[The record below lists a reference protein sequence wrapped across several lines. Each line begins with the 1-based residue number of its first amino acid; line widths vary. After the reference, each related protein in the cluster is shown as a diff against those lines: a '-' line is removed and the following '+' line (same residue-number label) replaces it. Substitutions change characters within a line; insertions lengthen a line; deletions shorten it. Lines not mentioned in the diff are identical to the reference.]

1 MPAVSDAAISGSAA
15 RKPQHTAADAAGWA
29 SDTASNREESR
40 VQRWLVLCVALMVLG
55 PVEVHAGAIPSTLR
69 MSAIPDENPTELMRI
84 YTPFAEYLQR
94 EIGIPV
100 QFTPVVDYAA
110 TVEGLVAGKLDL
122 VWFGGLTHVQARI
135 RTNNTAYAIAMREED
150 LKFRSVFITN
160 PAANVQSLEGLKGK
174 TFAFGSAGSTS
185 GHTMP
190 RYFLL
195 KAGIVPERDFSKF
208 SYSGAHDAT
217 ALWVQAGRVDAGA
230 LNIAVWEKLV
240 ETKKVDTAQVFVF
253 WTTPEYVD
261 YNWTVRGDL
270 DRGLVAKITQA
281 FLKLERA
288 NPEHAKL
295 LDLHRATRYVAV
307 ESEAIFQPIEEAAR
321 QGGLIK

>member
-1 MPAVSDAAISGSAA
+1 M
-15 RKPQHTAADAAGWA
+15 R
-29 SDTASNREESR
+29 
-40 VQRWLVLCVALMVLG
+40 RWLVMLMMLMWMLM
-55 PVEVHAGAIPSTLR
+55 AGTLSTEAGEIPSTLR

-84 YTPFAEYLQR
+84 YAPFAEYLQR

-110 TVEGLVAGKLDL
+110 TVEGMVADKLDL

-135 RTNNTAYAIAMREED
+135 RTKQTAYAIAMREED
-150 LKFRSVFITN
+150 LKFTSVFITN
-160 PAANVQSLEGLKGK
+160 PQANIKSLGELKGK

-195 KAGIVPERDFSKF
+195 KAGIVPEQDFSKF
-208 SYSGAHDAT
+208 SFSGAHDAT
-217 ALWVQAGRVDAGA
+217 AIWVQSSRVDAGA
-230 LNIAVWEKLV
+230 LNASVWEKLV
-240 ETKKVDTAQVFVF
+240 ETKKVDPSQVFVF
-253 WTTPEYVD
+253 WTTPPYVD
-261 YNWTVRGDL
+261 YNWTVRGNL
-270 DRGLVAKITQA
+270 DKGLVQKIQQA
-281 FLKLERA
+281 FLKLDRA

-307 ESEAIFQPIEEAAR
+307 ESEEIFRPIEEAAR
-321 QGGLIK
+321 QGGLIKD

>member
-1 MPAVSDAAISGSAA
+1 MRRWVAILGLLMMLGAQDVDSGEIPA
-15 RKPQHTAADAAGWA
+15 
-29 SDTASNREESR
+29 
-40 VQRWLVLCVALMVLG
+40 
-55 PVEVHAGAIPSTLR
+55 TLR

-110 TVEGLVAGKLDL
+110 TVEGMSASKLDL

-135 RTNNTAYAIAMREED
+135 RTKNTAYAIAMREED
-150 LKFRSVFITN
+150 LQFKSVFITN
-160 PAANVQSLEGLKGK
+160 PQANIKSLPELKGK

-195 KAGIVPERDFSKF
+195 KAGIVPEQDFSKF

-217 ALWVQAGRVDAGA
+217 ALWVQSARVDAGA
-230 LNIAVWEKLV
+230 LNFSVWEKLV
-240 ETKKVDTAQVFVF
+240 DTKKVDTAQVFVF
-253 WTTPEYVD
+253 WTTPAYVD

-270 DRGLVAKITQA
+270 DKGLVAKIKQA
-281 FLKLERA
+281 FLKLDRTK
-288 NPEHAKL
+288 PEDAKL

-307 ESEAIFQPIEEAAR
+307 DSEDIFRPIEEAAR

>member
-1 MPAVSDAAISGSAA
+1 MA
-15 RKPQHTAADAAGWA
+15 AAGSWKA
-29 SDTASNREESR
+29 EEGGMR
-40 VQRWLVLCVALMVLG
+40 GWLAVVGLLMMLSAHGLG
-55 PVEVHAGAIPSTLR
+55 AGEIPAALR

-110 TVEGLVAGKLDL
+110 TVEGMVANKLDL

-150 LKFRSVFITN
+150 LQFKSVFITN
-160 PAANVQSLEGLKGK
+160 PQANIKSLQELKGK

-195 KAGIVPERDFSKF
+195 QAGIIPEQDFSKF

-217 ALWVQAGRVDAGA
+217 ALWVQSTRVDAGA
-230 LNIAVWEKLV
+230 LNFSVWEKLV
-240 ETKKVDTAQVFVF
+240 DTKKVDTAQAFVF
-253 WTTPEYVD
+253 WTTPPYVD

-270 DRGLVAKITQA
+270 DKGLVAKITQA
-281 FLKLERA
+281 FLKLDRS
-288 NPEHAKL
+288 NPEHARL

-307 ESEAIFQPIEEAAR
+307 ESEDIFQPIEEAAR

>member
-1 MPAVSDAAISGSAA
+1 MRRWIAMTAVIGLLVMFGAQG
-15 RKPQHTAADAAGWA
+15 ADAG
-29 SDTASNREESR
+29 E
-40 VQRWLVLCVALMVLG
+40 
-55 PVEVHAGAIPSTLR
+55 IPATLR

-110 TVEGLVAGKLDL
+110 TVEGMAANKLDL

-150 LKFRSVFITN
+150 LQFKSVFITN
-160 PAANVQSLEGLKGK
+160 PQANVKSLQELQGK

-195 KAGIVPERDFSKF
+195 KAGIVPEQDFSKF
-208 SYSGAHDAT
+208 SFSGAHDAT
-217 ALWVQAGRVDAGA
+217 ALWVQSGRVDAGA
-230 LNIAVWEKLV
+230 LNISVWEKLID
-240 ETKKVDTAQVFVF
+240 TKKVDTKQVFVF
-253 WTTPEYVD
+253 WTTPPYVD

-270 DRGLVAKITQA
+270 DTGFVEKIKQA
-281 FLKLERA
+281 FLKLDRS

-295 LDLHRATRYVAV
+295 LDLHRATRYIAV
-307 ESEAIFQPIEEAAR
+307 ESEDIFRPIEEAAR

>member
-1 MPAVSDAAISGSAA
+1 MRQWPVMLGWLIMLV
-15 RKPQHTAADAAGWA
+15 AADASAGETPA
-29 SDTASNREESR
+29 
-40 VQRWLVLCVALMVLG
+40 
-55 PVEVHAGAIPSTLR
+55 TLR

-84 YTPFAEYLQR
+84 YTPFAEYLQH

-110 TVEGLVAGKLDL
+110 TVEGLAASKLDL

-135 RTNNTAYAIAMREED
+135 RTHNTALAIAMREED
-150 LKFRSVFITN
+150 LKFKSVFITN
-160 PAANVQSLEGLKGK
+160 PQANVKSLQELKGK

-195 KAGIVPERDFSKF
+195 KAGIVPEQDFGKF

-217 ALWVQAGRVDAGA
+217 ALWVQSGRVDAGA
-230 LNIAVWEKLV
+230 LNVSVWEKLA
-240 ETKKVDTAQVFVF
+240 ETKRVDTAQVFVF
-253 WTTPEYVD
+253 WTTPPYVD

-270 DRGLVAKITQA
+270 DKALVEKIRQA
-281 FLKLERA
+281 FLKLDRS

-307 ESEAIFQPIEEAAR
+307 ESEEIFQPIEEAAR

>member
-1 MPAVSDAAISGSAA
+1 MRRWVARVGLLILLGAMGVNAGEVPA
-15 RKPQHTAADAAGWA
+15 
-29 SDTASNREESR
+29 
-40 VQRWLVLCVALMVLG
+40 
-55 PVEVHAGAIPSTLR
+55 TLR
-69 MSAIPDENPTELMRI
+69 MSAIPDENPTELMRV
-84 YTPFAEYLQR
+84 YSPLAEYLQR
-94 EIGIPV
+94 QIGIPV

-110 TVEGLVAGKLDL
+110 TVEGMAANKLDL

-150 LKFRSVFITN
+150 LKFTSVFITN
-160 PAANVQSLEGLKGK
+160 PQANITALQELKGK

-195 KAGIVPERDFSKF
+195 KAGIVPEQDFSKF

-217 ALWVQAGRVDAGA
+217 ALWVQSGRVDAGA
-230 LNIAVWEKLV
+230 VNSSVWEKLV
-240 ETKKVDTAQVFVF
+240 ATKKVDNTQVFVF
-253 WTTPEYVD
+253 WTTPPYVD
-261 YNWTVRGDL
+261 YNWTVRGNL
-270 DRGLVAKITQA
+270 DTALVEKIKQA
-281 FLKLERA
+281 FLKLDRS
-288 NPEHAKL
+288 NPDQAKL

-307 ESEAIFQPIEEAAR
+307 ESEAIFQPIEAAAR

>member
-1 MPAVSDAAISGSAA
+1 V
-15 RKPQHTAADAAGWA
+15 R
-29 SDTASNREESR
+29 
-40 VQRWLVLCVALMVLG
+40 RWLVTIGLSILLAVTVA
-55 PVEVHAGAIPSTLR
+55 EAGEMPATLR
-69 MSAIPDENPTELMRI
+69 VSAIPDENPTELMRI

-110 TVEGLVAGKLDL
+110 TVEGMAAKKLDL

-135 RTNNTAYAIAMREED
+135 RTGNTAYAIAMREED
-150 LKFRSVFITN
+150 LKFKSVFITN
-160 PAANVQSLEGLKGK
+160 PQAKITSLEDLKGK

-208 SYSGAHDAT
+208 SFSGAHDAT
-217 ALWVQAGRVDAGA
+217 ALWVQASRVDAGA
-230 LNIAVWEKLV
+230 LNMSVWEKLV
-240 ETKKVDTAQVFVF
+240 ETKKVNTSEVFVF
-253 WTTPEYVD
+253 WTTPPYVD

-270 DRGLVAKITQA
+270 DKGLVEKIKQA
-281 FLKLERA
+281 FLKLERS

-307 ESEAIFQPIEEAAR
+307 ESEDIFQPIEEAAR

>member
-1 MPAVSDAAISGSAA
+1 M
-15 RKPQHTAADAAGWA
+15 R
-29 SDTASNREESR
+29 
-40 VQRWLVLCVALMVLG
+40 RWVAMVGLLIVLG
-55 PVEVHAGAIPSTLR
+55 AMDVNAGEIPTTLR

-84 YTPFAEYLQR
+84 YSPFADYLQQQ
-94 EIGIPV
+94 IGIPV

-110 TVEGLVAGKLDL
+110 TVEGMAADKLDL

-135 RTNNTAYAIAMREED
+135 RTKNTAYAIAMREED
-150 LKFRSVFITN
+150 LKFTSVFITN
-160 PAANVQSLEGLKGK
+160 PQANIKSLQELKGK

-195 KAGIVPERDFSKF
+195 KAGIVPEQDFSKF

-217 ALWVQAGRVDAGA
+217 ALWVQSGRVDAGA
-230 LNIAVWEKLV
+230 LNSSVWDKLV
-240 ETKKVDTAQVFVF
+240 ATKKVDNSQVFVF
-253 WTTPEYVD
+253 WTTPPYVD
-261 YNWTVRGDL
+261 YNWTVRGNL
-270 DRGLVAKITQA
+270 DTGLVEKIKQA
-281 FLKLERA
+281 FLTLDRS
-288 NPEHAKL
+288 NSDHAKL

-307 ESEAIFQPIEEAAR
+307 ESEDIFQPIEEAAR

>member
-1 MPAVSDAAISGSAA
+1 MMAVIGVLIVLATQG
-15 RKPQHTAADAAGWA
+15 ADAG
-29 SDTASNREESR
+29 E
-40 VQRWLVLCVALMVLG
+40 
-55 PVEVHAGAIPSTLR
+55 IPATLR

-84 YTPFAEYLQR
+84 YAPFAEYLQH

-110 TVEGLVAGKLDL
+110 TVEGMVANKLDL

-150 LKFRSVFITN
+150 LKFTSVFITN
-160 PAANVQSLEGLKGK
+160 PQANIKALPELKGK

-195 KAGIVPERDFSKF
+195 KAGVVPEQDFSKF
-208 SYSGAHDAT
+208 SFSGAHDAT
-217 ALWVQAGRVDAGA
+217 ALWVQSGRVDAGA
-230 LNIAVWEKLV
+230 LNSSVWEKLL
-240 ETKKVDTAQVFVF
+240 ETKKVDATQVFAF
-253 WTTPEYVD
+253 WTTPPYVD
-261 YNWTVRGDL
+261 YNWTVRGNL
-270 DRGLVAKITQA
+270 DQGFVEKIKQA
-281 FLKLERA
+281 FLKLDRS

-295 LDLHRATRYVAV
+295 LDLHRATRYVPV
-307 ESEAIFQPIEEAAR
+307 ESEDIFQPIEEAAR

>member
-1 MPAVSDAAISGSAA
+1 M
-15 RKPQHTAADAAGWA
+15 R
-29 SDTASNREESR
+29 
-40 VQRWLVLCVALMVLG
+40 RWLAVIAMIGLLIMLG
-55 PVEVHAGAIPSTLR
+55 TQGGEVGEIQPTLR

-84 YTPFAEYLQR
+84 YAPFADYLQR

-110 TVEGLVAGKLDL
+110 TVEGMAANKLDL

-150 LKFRSVFITN
+150 LKFKSVFITN
-160 PAANVQSLEGLKGK
+160 PQANIKSLQELKGK
-174 TFAFGSAGSTS
+174 TFTFGSAGSTS

-195 KAGIVPERDFSKF
+195 KAGIVPEQDFSKF
-208 SYSGAHDAT
+208 SFSGAHDAT
-217 ALWVQAGRVDAGA
+217 ALWVQSERVDAGA
-230 LNIAVWEKLV
+230 LNFSVWEKLV
-240 ETKKVDTAQVFVF
+240 DTKKVDTAQVFVF
-253 WTTPEYVD
+253 WTTPPYVD

-270 DRGLVAKITQA
+270 DKGLAEKIKQA
-281 FLKLERA
+281 FLKLDRS

-295 LDLHRATRYVAV
+295 LDLHRATRYIAV
-307 ESEAIFQPIEEAAR
+307 ESEDIFQPIEEAAR

>member
-1 MPAVSDAAISGSAA
+1 MMVGMGYAYAGEVPA
-15 RKPQHTAADAAGWA
+15 
-29 SDTASNREESR
+29 
-40 VQRWLVLCVALMVLG
+40 
-55 PVEVHAGAIPSTLR
+55 TLR

-84 YTPFAEYLQR
+84 YAPFAEYLQR

-110 TVEGLVAGKLDL
+110 TVEGMVAGKLDL

-160 PAANVQSLEGLKGK
+160 PTANVKTLEGLKGK

-190 RYFLL
+190 RYYLL
-195 KAGIVPERDFSKF
+195 KADIVPERDFSKF
-208 SYSGAHDAT
+208 SFSGAHDAT
-217 ALWVQAGRVDAGA
+217 ALWVQSGRVDAGA
-230 LNIAVWEKLV
+230 LNISVWEKLV
-240 ETKKVDTAQVFVF
+240 ESKKVDTAQVFVF

-270 DRGLVAKITQA
+270 DQGVVTNIKRA
-281 FLKLERA
+281 FLQLDRT

-295 LDLHRATRYVAV
+295 LDLHRATRYIAV
-307 ESEAIFQPIEEAAR
+307 ESEEIFQPIEEAAR

>member
-1 MPAVSDAAISGSAA
+1 MSTAGEIPPA
-15 RKPQHTAADAAGWA
+15 
-29 SDTASNREESR
+29 
-40 VQRWLVLCVALMVLG
+40 
-55 PVEVHAGAIPSTLR
+55 LR

-94 EIGIPV
+94 QIGIPV

-110 TVEGLVAGKLDL
+110 TVEGMVANKLDL

-150 LKFRSVFITN
+150 LKFTSVFITN
-160 PAANVQSLEGLKGK
+160 PQANIKSLQELKGK

-195 KAGIVPERDFSKF
+195 KAGIVPEQDFSKF

-217 ALWVQAGRVDAGA
+217 ALWVQSGRVDAGA
-230 LNIAVWEKLV
+230 LNFSVWEKLV
-240 ETKKVDTAQVFVF
+240 ETKKVDAAQVYVF
-253 WTTPEYVD
+253 WTTPPYVD

-270 DRGLVAKITQA
+270 DKGLVTKIKQA
-281 FLKLERA
+281 FLKLDRS
-288 NPEHAKL
+288 NPEDAKL

-307 ESEAIFQPIEEAAR
+307 ESEDIFQPIEEAAR

>member
-1 MPAVSDAAISGSAA
+1 M
-15 RKPQHTAADAAGWA
+15 R
-29 SDTASNREESR
+29 
-40 VQRWLVLCVALMVLG
+40 RWLRMMMYMVLLG
-55 PVEVHAGAIPSTLR
+55 VVGGEAGEIPSVLR
-69 MSAIPDENPTELMRI
+69 VSAIPDENPTELMRV

-110 TVEGLVAGKLDL
+110 TVEGMAASKLDM

-135 RTNNTAYAIAMREED
+135 RTNHTAYAIAMREED
-150 LKFRSVFITN
+150 LTFRSVFITN
-160 PAANVQSLEGLKGK
+160 PQAKITSLAELKGR
-174 TFAFGSAGSTS
+174 TFAFGSVGSTS
-185 GHTMP
+185 GHMMP

-195 KAGIVPERDFSKF
+195 QAGIVPERDFSKF

-217 ALWVQAGRVDAGA
+217 ALLVQSGRVDAGA

-240 ETKKVDTAQVFVF
+240 ETNKVETSQVFVF
-253 WTTPEYVD
+253 WTTPPYVD

-270 DRGLVAKITQA
+270 DKGLVEKITQA
-281 FLKLERA
+281 FLQLSRS

-295 LDLHRATRYVAV
+295 LDLHRATRYVPV
-307 ESEAIFQPIEEAAR
+307 ESEDIFKPIEEAAR

>member
-1 MPAVSDAAISGSAA
+1 MRRRFVMIGLLILM
-15 RKPQHTAADAAGWA
+15 AG
-29 SDTASNREESR
+29 T
-40 VQRWLVLCVALMVLG
+40 VAEAG
-55 PVEVHAGAIPSTLR
+55 EVPTTLR
-69 MSAIPDENPTELMRI
+69 VSAIPDENPTELMRI

-110 TVEGLVAGKLDL
+110 TVEGMAANKLDL

-135 RTNNTAYAIAMREED
+135 RTGNTAYAIAMREED
-150 LKFRSVFITN
+150 LRFKSVFITN
-160 PAANVQSLEGLKGK
+160 PQAKITSLEELKGK

-195 KAGIVPERDFSKF
+195 KVGIVPERDFSKF
-208 SYSGAHDAT
+208 SFSGAHDAT

-230 LNIAVWEKLV
+230 LNMSVWEKLV
-240 ETKKVDTAQVFVF
+240 ETKKVDTSQVFVF
-253 WTTPEYVD
+253 WTTPPYVD

-270 DRGLVAKITQA
+270 DKGLVDKIKRA
-281 FLKLERA
+281 FLKLERS

-307 ESEAIFQPIEEAAR
+307 ESEDIFQPIEEAAR

>member
-1 MPAVSDAAISGSAA
+1 M
-15 RKPQHTAADAAGWA
+15 R
-29 SDTASNREESR
+29 
-40 VQRWLVLCVALMVLG
+40 RWLTMIGVLILLAAAVA
-55 PVEVHAGAIPSTLR
+55 EAGEIPATLR
-69 MSAIPDENPTELMRI
+69 VSAIPDENPTELMRI

-110 TVEGLVAGKLDL
+110 TVEGMAANKLDL

-135 RTNNTAYAIAMREED
+135 RTGNTAYAIAMREED
-150 LKFRSVFITN
+150 LKFKSVFITN
-160 PAANVQSLEGLKGK
+160 PQAHIKSLEELKGR

-217 ALWVQAGRVDAGA
+217 ALWVQSGRVDAGA
-230 LNIAVWEKLV
+230 LNMSVWDKLV
-240 ETKKVDTAQVFVF
+240 ETKKVDTSQVFVF
-253 WTTPEYVD
+253 WTTPPYVD

-270 DRGLVAKITQA
+270 DKGLVEKIKQA
-281 FLKLERA
+281 FLKLDRS

-307 ESEAIFQPIEEAAR
+307 ESEDIFQPIEEAAR

>member
-1 MPAVSDAAISGSAA
+1 MMALVAIVLESA
-15 RKPQHTAADAAGWA
+15 D
-29 SDTASNREESR
+29 
-40 VQRWLVLCVALMVLG
+40 
-55 PVEVHAGAIPSTLR
+55 VHAAAVPQTLR
-69 MSAIPDENPTELMRI
+69 VSAIPDENPTELMRI

-94 EIGIPV
+94 EVGIPV

-110 TVEGLVAGKLDL
+110 TVEGMVAGKLDL

-150 LKFRSVFITN
+150 LKFKSVFITN
-160 PAANVQSLEGLKGK
+160 PTADVKSLEALKGK

-208 SYSGAHDAT
+208 SFSGAHDAT
-217 ALWVQAGRVDAGA
+217 ALWVQSGRVDAGA
-230 LNIAVWEKLV
+230 LNISVWEKLV
-240 ETKKVDTAQVFVF
+240 ETNKVDTTQVFVF

-270 DRGLVAKITQA
+270 DPGLVEKIKHA
-281 FLKLERA
+281 FLKLDRA

-307 ESEAIFQPIEEAAR
+307 ESEDIFQPIEEAAR

>member
-1 MPAVSDAAISGSAA
+1 M
-15 RKPQHTAADAAGWA
+15 R
-29 SDTASNREESR
+29 RCLML
-40 VQRWLVLCVALMVLG
+40 WLLTMLIGVGGLHG
-55 PVEVHAGAIPSTLR
+55 GEVPSTLR

-84 YTPFAEYLQR
+84 YTPFAEYLRR

-110 TVEGLVAGKLDL
+110 TVEGMAAGKLDL

-160 PAANVQSLEGLKGK
+160 PTANIKALEELKGK

-190 RYFLL
+190 RYFLF

-208 SYSGAHDAT
+208 SFSGAHDAT
-217 ALWVQAGRVDAGA
+217 ALWVQSGRVDAGA
-230 LNIAVWEKLV
+230 LNISVWEKLV
-240 ETKKVDTAQVFVF
+240 ETKKVDTSQVFVF

-270 DRGLVAKITQA
+270 DPGLVAKIKQA
-281 FLKLERA
+281 FLKLDRS

-307 ESEAIFQPIEEAAR
+307 ESEEIFQPIEEAAR

>member
-1 MPAVSDAAISGSAA
+1 VRQWLAVIAL
-15 RKPQHTAADAAGWA
+15 T
-29 SDTASNREESR
+29 
-40 VQRWLVLCVALMVLG
+40 VLLIVLG
-55 PVEVHAGAIPSTLR
+55 SGGAGAGEIPATLR

-84 YTPFAEYLQR
+84 YAPFAEYLQR

-110 TVEGLVAGKLDL
+110 TVEGMAANKLDL

-150 LKFRSVFITN
+150 LRFKSVFITN
-160 PAANVQSLEGLKGK
+160 PQANIKSLEGLKGK

-195 KAGIVPERDFSKF
+195 KAGIVPEQDFSKF

-217 ALWVQAGRVDAGA
+217 ALWVQSERVDAGA
-230 LNIAVWEKLV
+230 LNMSVWEKLV
-240 ETKKVDTAQVFVF
+240 DTKKVDTAQVFVF
-253 WTTPEYVD
+253 WTTPPYVD

-270 DRGLVAKITQA
+270 DKGLVEKIKQA
-281 FLKLERA
+281 FLKLDRS
-288 NPEHAKL
+288 NPEQAKL
-295 LDLHRATRYVAV
+295 LDLHRATRYIAV
-307 ESEAIFQPIEEAAR
+307 ESEDIFQPIEEAAR

>member
-1 MPAVSDAAISGSAA
+1 MRLWIGVIAIVGWLIMPGIRGAE
-15 RKPQHTAADAAGWA
+15 AG
-29 SDTASNREESR
+29 E
-40 VQRWLVLCVALMVLG
+40 
-55 PVEVHAGAIPSTLR
+55 IPATLR

-94 EIGIPV
+94 EIGVPV

-110 TVEGLVAGKLDL
+110 TVEGMSANKLDL

-150 LKFRSVFITN
+150 LKFKSVFITN
-160 PAANVQSLEGLKGK
+160 PQANIKSLQELKGK

-195 KAGIVPERDFSKF
+195 KVGIVPEQDFSKF
-208 SYSGAHDAT
+208 SFSGAHDAT
-217 ALWVQAGRVDAGA
+217 ALWVQSGRVDAGA
-230 LNIAVWEKLV
+230 LNFSVWEKLV
-240 ETKKVDTAQVFVF
+240 DTKKVDSTQVFVF
-253 WTTPEYVD
+253 WTTPPYVD

-270 DRGLVAKITQA
+270 DKGFVEKIKQA
-281 FLKLERA
+281 FLKLDRT

-307 ESEAIFQPIEEAAR
+307 ESEDIFQPIEEAAR

>member
-1 MPAVSDAAISGSAA
+1 M
-15 RKPQHTAADAAGWA
+15 R
-29 SDTASNREESR
+29 
-40 VQRWLVLCVALMVLG
+40 RWLAVIAMIGLLIMLG
-55 PVEVHAGAIPSTLR
+55 TQEGQAGEIPPTLR
-69 MSAIPDENPTELMRI
+69 ISAIPDENPTELMRI
-84 YTPFAEYLQR
+84 YAPFADYLQR

-110 TVEGLVAGKLDL
+110 TVEGMAANKLDL

-150 LKFRSVFITN
+150 LKFKSVFITN
-160 PAANVQSLEGLKGK
+160 PQANIKSLQELKGK
-174 TFAFGSAGSTS
+174 TFTFGSAGSTS

-195 KAGIVPERDFSKF
+195 KAGIVPEQDFSKF
-208 SYSGAHDAT
+208 SFSGAHDAT
-217 ALWVQAGRVDAGA
+217 ALWVQSERVDAGA
-230 LNIAVWEKLV
+230 LNFSVWEKLV
-240 ETKKVDTAQVFVF
+240 DTKKVDTAQVFVF
-253 WTTPEYVD
+253 WTTPPYVD

-270 DRGLVAKITQA
+270 DKGLAEKVKQA
-281 FLKLERA
+281 FLKLDRS

-295 LDLHRATRYVAV
+295 LDLHRATRYIAV
-307 ESEAIFQPIEEAAR
+307 ESEDIFQPIEEAAR

>member
-1 MPAVSDAAISGSAA
+1 MRRCFAMIAVIGLLMTLGAQGVDAG
-15 RKPQHTAADAAGWA
+15 
-29 SDTASNREESR
+29 E
-40 VQRWLVLCVALMVLG
+40 
-55 PVEVHAGAIPSTLR
+55 IPPTLR
-69 MSAIPDENPTELMRI
+69 MSAIPDENPTELLRI

-94 EIGIPV
+94 EIGLPV

-110 TVEGLVAGKLDL
+110 TVEGMVANKLDL

-150 LKFRSVFITN
+150 LQFKSVFITN
-160 PAANVQSLEGLKGK
+160 PQANVKSLQELRGK

-195 KAGIVPERDFSKF
+195 KAGIVPEQDFSKF
-208 SYSGAHDAT
+208 SFSGAHDAT
-217 ALWVQAGRVDAGA
+217 ALWVQSGRVDAGA
-230 LNIAVWEKLV
+230 LNFSVWEKLV
-240 ETKKVDTAQVFVF
+240 DTKKVDAKQVFVF
-253 WTTPEYVD
+253 WTTPPYVD

-270 DRGLVAKITQA
+270 DKGVVEKIKHA
-281 FLKLERA
+281 FLKLDRS

-295 LDLHRATRYVAV
+295 LDLHRATRYIAV
-307 ESEAIFQPIEEAAR
+307 ESEDIFQPIEDAAR

>member
-1 MPAVSDAAISGSAA
+1 M
-15 RKPQHTAADAAGWA
+15 R
-29 SDTASNREESR
+29 
-40 VQRWLVLCVALMVLG
+40 RWLVTIVMIGFLMMLG
-55 PVEVHAGAIPSTLR
+55 AQEAGAGEIPSTLR

-84 YTPFAEYLQR
+84 YAPFAEYLQR

-110 TVEGLVAGKLDL
+110 TVEGMAANKLDL

-150 LKFRSVFITN
+150 LQFKSVFITN
-160 PAANVQSLEGLKGK
+160 PHANIKSLQELKGK

-195 KAGIVPERDFSKF
+195 KVGLVPEQDFSKF
-208 SYSGAHDAT
+208 SFSGAHDAT
-217 ALWVQAGRVDAGA
+217 ALWVQSERVDAGA
-230 LNIAVWEKLV
+230 LNFSVWEKLV
-240 ETKKVDTAQVFVF
+240 DTKKVDTAQVFVF
-253 WTTPEYVD
+253 WTTPPYVD

-270 DRGLVAKITQA
+270 DKGLVERIKQA
-281 FLKLERA
+281 FLKLDRS
-288 NPEHAKL
+288 NPEHAML

-307 ESEAIFQPIEEAAR
+307 ESEDIFQPIEEAAR

>member
-1 MPAVSDAAISGSAA
+1 VIAMIGLLIMLGT
-15 RKPQHTAADAAGWA
+15 QEGQAG
-29 SDTASNREESR
+29 E
-40 VQRWLVLCVALMVLG
+40 
-55 PVEVHAGAIPSTLR
+55 IPPTLR
-69 MSAIPDENPTELMRI
+69 ISAIPDENPTELMRI
-84 YTPFAEYLQR
+84 YAPFADYLQR

-110 TVEGLVAGKLDL
+110 TVEGMAANKLDL

-150 LKFRSVFITN
+150 LKFKSVFITN
-160 PAANVQSLEGLKGK
+160 PQANIKSLQELKGK
-174 TFAFGSAGSTS
+174 TFTFGSAGSTS

-195 KAGIVPERDFSKF
+195 KAGIVPEQDFSKF
-208 SYSGAHDAT
+208 SFSGAHDAT
-217 ALWVQAGRVDAGA
+217 ALWVQSERVDAGA
-230 LNIAVWEKLV
+230 LNFSVWEKLV
-240 ETKKVDTAQVFVF
+240 DAKKVDTAQVFVF
-253 WTTPEYVD
+253 WTTPPYVD

-270 DRGLVAKITQA
+270 DRGLAEKIKQA
-281 FLKLERA
+281 FLKLDRS

-295 LDLHRATRYVAV
+295 LDLHRATRYIAV
-307 ESEAIFQPIEEAAR
+307 ESEDIFQPIEEAAR

>member
-1 MPAVSDAAISGSAA
+1 M
-15 RKPQHTAADAAGWA
+15 R
-29 SDTASNREESR
+29 
-40 VQRWLVLCVALMVLG
+40 RWLAGIGLLMLMAAAVA
-55 PVEVHAGAIPSTLR
+55 EAGEIPATLR
-69 MSAIPDENPTELMRI
+69 VSAIPDENPTELMRI

-100 QFTPVVDYAA
+100 RFTPVVDYAA
-110 TVEGLVAGKLDL
+110 TVEGMAANKLDL

-135 RTNNTAYAIAMREED
+135 RTGNTAYAIAMREED
-150 LKFRSVFITN
+150 LKFKSVFVTN
-160 PAANVQSLEGLKGK
+160 PQAKIQSLEELKGK

-230 LNIAVWEKLV
+230 LNMSVWEKLV
-240 ETKKVDTAQVFVF
+240 ETKKVDTSQVFVF
-253 WTTPEYVD
+253 WTTPPYVD

-270 DRGLVAKITQA
+270 DKGLVDKIKQA
-281 FLKLERA
+281 FLKLEPS

-295 LDLHRATRYVAV
+295 LELHRATRYVAV
-307 ESEAIFQPIEEAAR
+307 ESEDIFKPIEEAAR

>member
-1 MPAVSDAAISGSAA
+1 MP
-15 RKPQHTAADAAGWA
+15 
-29 SDTASNREESR
+29 
-40 VQRWLVLCVALMVLG
+40 RWLARIGLFLCLG
-55 PVEVHAGAIPSTLR
+55 TAVVGAGEIPATLR
-69 MSAIPDENPTELMRI
+69 ISAIPDENPTELMRI
-84 YTPFAEYLQR
+84 YAPFAEYLQSQ
-94 EIGIPV
+94 IGIPV

-110 TVEGLVAGKLDL
+110 TVEGMAANKLDL

-135 RTNNTAYAIAMREED
+135 RTGNTAYAVAMREED
-150 LKFRSVFITN
+150 LRFKSVFVTN
-160 PAANVQSLEGLKGK
+160 PKANIKSLEELKGR

-195 KAGIVPERDFSKF
+195 KAGIVPEQDFSKF

-217 ALWVQAGRVDAGA
+217 AIWVQSGRVDAGA

-240 ETKKVDTAQVFVF
+240 ETKKVDTSQVFVF
-253 WTTPEYVD
+253 WTTPPYVD

-270 DRGLVAKITQA
+270 DKGLVQKIQQA
-281 FLKLERA
+281 FLRLDRS

-307 ESEAIFQPIEEAAR
+307 ESEDIFQPIEEAAR

>member
-1 MPAVSDAAISGSAA
+1 MRRWLAAIGLLMLMAA
-15 RKPQHTAADAAGWA
+15 AVAEAG
-29 SDTASNREESR
+29 E
-40 VQRWLVLCVALMVLG
+40 
-55 PVEVHAGAIPSTLR
+55 IPATLR
-69 MSAIPDENPTELMRI
+69 VSAIPDENPTELMRI

-110 TVEGLVAGKLDL
+110 TVEGMAANKLDL

-135 RTNNTAYAIAMREED
+135 RTGNTAYAIAMREED
-150 LKFRSVFITN
+150 LKFKSVFVTN
-160 PAANVQSLEGLKGK
+160 PQAKIQSLEELKGK

-230 LNIAVWEKLV
+230 LNISVWEKLV
-240 ETKKVDTAQVFVF
+240 ETKKVDTSQVFVF
-253 WTTPEYVD
+253 WTTPPYVD

-270 DRGLVAKITQA
+270 DKGLVDKIKQA
-281 FLKLERA
+281 FLKLDPS

-307 ESEAIFQPIEEAAR
+307 ESEDIFKPIEEAAR

>member
-1 MPAVSDAAISGSAA
+1 M
-15 RKPQHTAADAAGWA
+15 R
-29 SDTASNREESR
+29 
-40 VQRWLVLCVALMVLG
+40 RWLAVLG
-55 PVEVHAGAIPSTLR
+55 LLLMLGIQGVGAGDIPATLR
-69 MSAIPDENPTELMRI
+69 MSAIPDENPTELLRI
-84 YTPFAEYLQR
+84 YAPFAAYLQR
-94 EIGIPV
+94 EVGLPV

-110 TVEGLVAGKLDL
+110 TVEGMVANKLDL

-150 LKFRSVFITN
+150 LQFKSVFITN
-160 PAANVQSLEGLKGK
+160 PQANIKALQELKGK

-195 KAGIVPERDFSKF
+195 KAGIIPEQDFSKF
-208 SYSGAHDAT
+208 SFSGAHDAT
-217 ALWVQAGRVDAGA
+217 ALLVQSGRVDAGA
-230 LNIAVWEKLV
+230 LNVSVWEKLV
-240 ETKKVDTAQVFVF
+240 DTKKVDTTQVFVF
-253 WTTPEYVD
+253 WTTPPYVD
-261 YNWTVRGDL
+261 YNWTVRGNL
-270 DRGLVAKITQA
+270 DQGLVEKIKQA
-281 FLKLERA
+281 FLKLDRS

-307 ESEAIFQPIEEAAR
+307 QSEDIFQPIEEAAR